1 MTDWPTKD
9 AQIEAQEHTIKTL
22 WFKIA
27 RLQKEADRA
36 EKLQEI
42 NDNKNKHIRNL
53 EAQLTPEAKAQWI
66 FQEAEQC
73 QKNERS

>member
-9 AQIEAQEHTIKTL
+9 AQIEAQEHTIDML
-22 WFKIA
+22 RFKIA
-27 RLQKEADRA
+27 RLRKEADRA
-36 EKLQEI
+36 EKLQEMY
-42 NDNKNKHIRNL
+42 DNSQNYIRKL
-53 EAQLTPEAKAQWI
+53 KAQLTPEAKAQWI